1 MLGEI
6 QMTTNEQIERA
17 LAELESGD
25 VERRAEA
32 IAVLGDA
39 GHHPAALPLSRML
52 PDVDPGTRYLIVKA
66 LGQIAHSA
74 TVEPLLAAMRY
85 DDIWTRAAATS
96 ALINIGTPQAVAG
109 LIDALRDA
117 NKAVRRAAAKAIGK
131 IGATDDEQ
139 KRDVVRGLSA
149 ALLDVDEGVRR
160 FAAEALGRVNA
171 TGKVDELTETL
182 RDASAEVR
190 IAAFRALAQIDT
202 PEARSA
208 VRRWAKDQ

>member
-1 MLGEI
+1 
-6 QMTTNEQIERA
+6 MTTNEQIERA
-17 LAELESGD
+17 LADLESD
-25 VERRAEA
+25 DAERRAEA
-32 IAVLGDA
+32 IALLGDA
-39 GHHPAALPLSRML
+39 SHQPAALRLSRML

-66 LGQIAHSA
+66 LGQMAHDE

-85 DDIWTRAAATS
+85 DDMFTRAAATS
-96 ALINIGTPQAVAG
+96 ALINIGTAAAVAG
-109 LIDALRDA
+109 LLDALRDE

-131 IGATDDEQ
+131 IGVVDDEQ
-139 KRDVVRGLSA
+139 KRDVMRGLSA
-149 ALLDVDEGVRR
+149 ALLDVDKGVRR

-208 VRRWAKDQ
+208 VRRWVKDQ